1 VPRDHDDD
9 DGTNE
14 VDDEV
19 VAMGDPTVLVNAAGC
34 VKRGGL
40 ARTAVEEVQE
50 MVDVNLMA
58 TVWACKF
65 MLPGLLRQKQALGR
79 EAVLDKKE
87 VNGELDTSRIRSPCI
102 VNVSSLLASHG
113 GAGASVYAASK
124 AAVVCKLNSIL
135 ASEWTTKINVA
146 FSRALAE
153 EYGRLGIR
161 VNTLLPGFIDTD
173 MIYDGVG
180 KTAIPFVYITYRP
193 NNMMKAGE
201 FYIQ

>member
-1 VPRDHDDD
+1 
-9 DGTNE
+9 
-14 VDDEV
+14 
-19 VAMGDPTVLVNAAGC
+19 
-34 VKRGGL
+34 
-40 ARTAVEEVQE
+40 VEEVQE

-87 VNGELDTSRIRSPCI
+87 VNGELDTWRIRSPCI

-124 AAVVCKLNSIL
+124 AAVVS
-135 ASEWTTKINVA
+135 

-180 KTAIPFVYITYRP
+180 KTAIPFIYITYHP
-193 NNMMKAGE
+193 NNIMKAGE